1 MSTTPNDPRRQ
12 RADARRNVS
21 AILDAAVGA
30 LQQDPSATLAQI
42 ATAAGVGRITVYGH
56 FKSRAELIE
65 AVVEHTMQR
74 ADAVLDDV
82 DLSGDPAEALAR
94 LMATSWRIVE
104 QFSSVLQAA
113 QRELTAERIRAAH
126 DRVVKRIA
134 ELIDR
139 GREDGT
145 FRTDVPTAWLVTVA
159 LSLVHAAAEEVG
171 AGHLDGDEAG
181 WYVVTTLQGA
191 FATPQPR

>member
-30 LQQDPSATLAQI
+30 LQHDPSATLAQI

>member
-21 AILDAAVGA
+21 AILDAAVAA